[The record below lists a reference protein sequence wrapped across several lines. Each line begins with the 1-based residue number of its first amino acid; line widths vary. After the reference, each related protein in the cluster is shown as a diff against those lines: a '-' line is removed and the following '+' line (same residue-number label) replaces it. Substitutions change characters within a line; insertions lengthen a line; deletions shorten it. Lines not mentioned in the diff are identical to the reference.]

1 MTDSKEVRM
10 QPLGP
15 PGCLGHGHTFV
26 LQLLGLTLFAGLLV
40 ALLVQVSK
48 VPSSQEQEQELAKQE
63 KVYQELTQLK
73 AGVDRLCRPCPWDLT
88 FFQGHCYFFSKSQRN
103 WHDSAT
109 ACQEEGA
116 QLVVINSAEEQ
127 VHGGPHPGLGQ
138 ASGHWPRGRRRW
150 SEQGFQEQGLLPP
163 VEGEETGMKEGG
175 PRQLS
180 FLQLT
185 TKKRGHTWMG
195 LSDLNKEATWHW
207 VDGSPL
213 SLRFMKYWNPT
224 EPNNLGQEDCAEFDG
239 DGWNDA
245 KSVIMSDFKEARVQ
259 QLGPLEKGLM
269 MASGTRSSAEGSGF
283 QLTSAFNSL
292 AGCLGHG
299 HISLVLQL
307 LCLTVL
313 AGILVAALVQVSKIP
328 SSQEQEQEL
337 VKQEKMYQELTQL
350 KAGVDR
356 LCRPCPWDW
365 TFFQGHCY
373 FFSKSQ
379 RNWHDSVITCQEEGA
394 QLVVINSAE
403 EQVRGGPH
411 PGPGQASGHWPRGRR
426 RWSEQGFLEQG
437 LLPPVEGRRRAWT
450 GGPRQLAGDTQ
461 SLVKGEC
468 LRSNKDVQG
477 PHWCADQG

>member
-127 VHGGPHPGLGQ
+127 VH
-138 ASGHWPRGRRRW
+138 A
-150 SEQGFQEQGLLPP
+150 
-163 VEGEETGMKEGG
+163 
-175 PRQLS
+175 
-180 FLQLT
+180 
-185 TKKRGHTWMG
+185 
-195 LSDLNKEATWHW
+195 
-207 VDGSPL
+207 
-213 SLRFMKYWNPT
+213 
-224 EPNNLGQEDCAEFDG
+224 
-239 DGWNDA
+239 
-245 KSVIMSDFKEARVQ
+245 VIMSDFKEARVQ

-403 EQVRGGPH
+403 EQTFH
-411 PGPGQASGHWPRGRR
+411 H
-426 RWSEQGFLEQG
+426 
-437 LLPPVEGRRRAWT
+437 
-450 GGPRQLAGDTQ
+450 D
-461 SLVKGEC
+461 
-468 LRSNKDVQG
+468 
-477 PHWCADQG
+477 

>member
-73 AGVDRLCRPCPWDLT
+73 AGVNRLCRPCPWDWT

-103 WHDSAT
+103 WHDSVT
-109 ACQEEGA
+109 ACQEVGA
-116 QLVVINSAEEQ
+116 QLVIINSDEEQ
-127 VHGGPHPGLGQ
+127 
-138 ASGHWPRGRRRW
+138 
-150 SEQGFQEQGLLPP
+150 
-163 VEGEETGMKEGG
+163 
-175 PRQLS
+175 S

-245 KSVIMSDFKEARVQ
+245 KCDISKFWVCK
-259 QLGPLEKGLM
+259 K
-269 MASGTRSSAEGSGF
+269 SALSCSHE
-283 QLTSAFNSL
+283 
-292 AGCLGHG
+292 
-299 HISLVLQL
+299 
-307 LCLTVL
+307 
-313 AGILVAALVQVSKIP
+313 
-328 SSQEQEQEL
+328 
-337 VKQEKMYQELTQL
+337 
-350 KAGVDR
+350 
-356 LCRPCPWDW
+356 
-365 TFFQGHCY
+365 
-373 FFSKSQ
+373 
-379 RNWHDSVITCQEEGA
+379 
-394 QLVVINSAE
+394 
-403 EQVRGGPH
+403 
-411 PGPGQASGHWPRGRR
+411 
-426 RWSEQGFLEQG
+426 
-437 LLPPVEGRRRAWT
+437 
-450 GGPRQLAGDTQ
+450 
-461 SLVKGEC
+461 
-468 LRSNKDVQG
+468 
-477 PHWCADQG
+477 